1 MTLPGFRHDTQGTN
15 AFLVKANPLIRNDEL
30 GLLAHFGMEYVN
42 SDQSYHGSY
51 FEDGLVVVQYTGLD
65 ETCEAIA
72 ALSQHD
78 TDAYRQFGMKAAHYV
93 VLLSWGMFAPAANPE
108 TFVEVLQQSE
118 RGSYMLELMN
128 TSAWDMVCETFSD
141 ERVRTHLFR
150 KTSEMMV
157 SPEVQGTAFAMLTIL
172 GFCHRYT
179 SGSVVR
185 GTQRFSDSLGRC
197 IEHYGGELHTG
208 TRVVKLVKSG
218 NRISAVHTQGG
229 G

>member
-42 SDQSYHGSY
+42 SDQGYHGSY
-51 FEDGLVVVQYTGLD
+51 FEDGSVVVQYTGLD

-118 RGSYMLELMN
+118 QGSYMLELMS
-128 TSAWDMVCETFSD
+128 TSAWDMICETFSD
-141 ERVRTHLFR
+141 ERVRASPAVAGALKPGKCRCWTQTPAVRVFTATWFAQGFSTRRVLR
-150 KTSEMMV
+150 KGRAHSI
-157 SPEVQGTAFAMLTIL
+157 SIIWCPLNLKAIL
-172 GFCHRYT
+172 A
-179 SGSVVR
+179 SGILSKNPSVR
-185 GTQRFSDSLGRC
+185 P
-197 IEHYGGELHTG
+197 
-208 TRVVKLVKSG
+208 
-218 NRISAVHTQGG
+218 
-229 G
+229 